1 MTHRT
6 PLMLAIESSSLLLGS
21 LCTIW
26 ACGELLLKGAAHFLL
41 HGAWHADCPQCWR
54 AAAEKLMR
62 RQVDSIIPRR
72 VRG

>member
-6 PLMLAIESSSLLLGS
+6 PLLLAIESSSLLLGS

-26 ACGELLLKGAAHFLL
+26 ACGELLIKGSLHFLG
-41 HGAWHADCPQCWR
+41 HGIWKAECQLCWKR
-54 AAAEKLMR
+54 EAEKLMR
-62 RQVDSIIPRR
+62 RQVDAIIPRR